1 MTNYKRGQ
9 HPRSRANLK
18 PGKAAKPKD
27 IRKVS
32 VSVTLTPAQVEWLD
46 GKGKRS
52 AIIRALISAEM
63 LRELKDTEP
72 PA

>member
-1 MTNYKRGQ
+1 MTNYNRGQ
-9 HPRSRANLK
+9 HPRSRANLQ

-32 VSVTLTPAQVEWLD
+32 ISVSLAPAQVEWLD

-63 LRELKDTEP
+63 LREMKESTE
-72 PA
+72 